1 MFVERNLS
9 ISLAT
14 ELPTKLN
21 SQAQDPGWHVFKV
34 ATCQA
39 PQSVLF
45 PQVTRFR
52 TKITNIIL
60 QRATNWR
67 LLLLFIPNLD

>member
-9 ISLAT
+9 ISLAA

-21 SQAQDPGWHVFKV
+21 SHAQDPGWQVFKV

-52 TKITNIIL
+52 TKITNITS